1 MGWENSCII
10 KQEVPARPI
19 GSADP
24 EEHGVDQFAKG
35 RFRRGGAG
43 EGPIDDSV
51 FRSADGMPEDF
62 GVEFQ
67 LVAEM
72 VVDQSDVGAGA
83 GADLADGGGL
93 ESGFGEDLTGGVEE
107 FGARVLGQRG
117 RYYGGGFDFRSGAG
131 HVNRSLK
138 RTFNS
143 VKAAAVLRIFP
154 MLGSLCFAFFSFFFL
169 AWGARGKLSGA
180 AGLRIF
186 RLSVVIGLFL
196 RPTIST
202 AARKIGVAGGRRG
215 GWNQRGKTAGV
226 DLAGVEIY
234 LRGL

>member
-1 MGWENSCII
+1 
-10 KQEVPARPI
+10 
-19 GSADP
+19 
-24 EEHGVDQFAKG
+24 
-35 RFRRGGAG
+35 
-43 EGPIDDSV
+43 
-51 FRSADGMPEDF
+51 
-62 GVEFQ
+62 
-67 LVAEM
+67 
-72 VVDQSDVGAGA
+72 
-83 GADLADGGGL
+83 
-93 ESGFGEDLTGGVEE
+93 
-107 FGARVLGQRG
+107 
-117 RYYGGGFDFRSGAG
+117 
-131 HVNRSLK
+131 
-138 RTFNS
+138 
-143 VKAAAVLRIFP
+143 

-234 LRGL
+234 SAWLVTGGAETQLQHGRGVRFFSGLALSPGAK